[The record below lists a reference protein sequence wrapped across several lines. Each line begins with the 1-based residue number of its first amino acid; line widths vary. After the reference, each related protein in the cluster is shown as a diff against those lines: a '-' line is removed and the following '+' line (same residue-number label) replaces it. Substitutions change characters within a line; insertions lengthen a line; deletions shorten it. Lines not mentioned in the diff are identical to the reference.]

1 MGGKGGRAG
10 LQVWDEEEEEEEDSG
25 KSCLRVFFQVLQKD
39 EGFDLFFFQC
49 ACVSP
54 NFNQ

>member
-39 EGFDLFFFQC
+39 EGFDLFFFSMC
-49 ACVSP
+49 MCITKL
-54 NFNQ
+54 